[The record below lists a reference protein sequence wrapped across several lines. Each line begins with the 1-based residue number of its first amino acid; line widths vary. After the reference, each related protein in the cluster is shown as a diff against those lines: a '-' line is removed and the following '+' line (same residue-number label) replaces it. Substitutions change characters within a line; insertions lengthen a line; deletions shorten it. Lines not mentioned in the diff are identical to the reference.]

1 MSKSL
6 RSAEERTSAGSQNGN
21 NINDEYKLELDFLGK
36 FKPTNQTRQEIE
48 KQKSQ
53 IQIQSIGRIPTK

>member
-21 NINDEYKLELDFLGK
+21 NINDEYKDFLGK